1 MASFK
6 DSKGREWCFP
16 EITEGTIIAVRKALG
31 IDWHLVFD
39 HDQEGLSKAFS
50 NASIAETIYYLLSP
64 ELESRGVSQDDF
76 ASGLN
81 YAARKEA
88 TEALVEAFFTLDRGQ
103 ESAKET
109 AKVLMNAVQ
118 SQNRKAL
125 SAAKKQYGDSPA
137 SSA

>member
-1 MASFK
+1 M
-6 DSKGREWCFP
+6 
-16 EITEGTIIAVRKALG
+16 
-31 IDWHLVFD
+31 
-39 HDQEGLSKAFS
+39 
-50 NASIAETIYYLLSP
+50 
-64 ELESRGVSQDDF
+64 SQDDF